1 MGKGKE
7 VKNRQS
13 HFFKP
18 GNVPHNKGIK
28 CAIAKNTKPLEV
40 CYIRTTR
47 DRFEKVMKSS
57 YNADITIG
65 ESKPM
70 CKLLRSKSRSKL
82 EAEKYVERFV
92 MPG

>member
-28 CAIAKNTKPLEV
+28 CATAKNTKPLEV

-47 DRFEKVMKSS
+47 DRFEKAMQSS
-57 YNADITIG
+57 NNTGIDVG
-65 ESKPM
+65 DGKPM
-70 CKLLRSKSRSKL
+70 CRLLRPKPRSKL
-82 EAEKYVERFV
+82 EVEKYVENIAI
-92 MPG
+92 PG